1 MNNSIGESWHTTAS
15 VKNELLTPLC
25 VVEMFELVLYSFKIS
40 AGCLLAA
47 EAVAAAECM
56 CACGHQQRQCMQ
68 RRASAR
74 RTAPPHAAIC
84 SSRRTLDQNHKKHS
98 IALLGPFVLKKG
110 PNRGIK
116 CQFDILEKKQ
126 RGNPSTHLCQKIF
139 HL

>member
-47 EAVAAAECM
+47 EAVAAAAECM

-68 RRASAR
+68 RRTSATHCAASCRRSAAAAR
-74 RTAPPHAAIC
+74 RNGSA
-84 SSRRTLDQNHKKHS
+84 SQS
-98 IALLGPFVLKKG
+98 
-110 PNRGIK
+110 GIWR
-116 CQFDILEKKQ
+116 QEKVEESPQ
-126 RGNPSTHLCQKIF
+126 ARYFTH
-139 HL
+139 